1 MIRAELTAE
10 FEKYGDRFTRA
21 FELVER
27 GAVKL
32 HRFSPSGREIW
43 TVVGAE
49 GDQIILESEPFCS
62 CRDFHFR
69 VVGGNTDLCYHL
81 LSVHL
86 AKRLGEK
93 YDAVDFT
100 DEEYHTFL
108 LLLLQD
114 LSRQV
119 LLTKDKPND
128 FE

>member
-1 MIRAELTAE
+1 MVGAELTAE
-10 FEKYGDRFTRA
+10 FEKYGERFTRA
-21 FELVER
+21 LELVER

-32 HRFSPSGREIW
+32 HRFSPSRREIW

-69 VVGGNTDLCYHL
+69 VVGGNTDICYHL

-108 LLLLQD
+108 FLLLQD

-119 LLTKDKPND
+119 LLTKDKPD
-128 FE
+128 GFE

>member
-1 MIRAELTAE
+1 MAVE

-21 FELVER
+21 LELIER

-49 GDQIILESEPFCS
+49 GDQLIFESEPFCS

-93 YDAVDFT
+93 YDVVNFN
-100 DEEYHTFL
+100 DEEYHAFL
-108 LLLLQD
+108 LLLLRD
-114 LSRQV
+114 LSRQA
-119 LLTKDKPND
+119 LSSKDRPKD